1 MFDLINCSNYLKPF
15 NSANIKVIG
24 KVKYEF
30 KEEIS
35 IELVGLKSKMYSLV
49 SVDGEKNEK
58 AKWVNEHVH
67 KKIRHKELLDALF
80 HKKVVKHNMKRIQSK
95 LSIVGTY
102 DVFNIVLFW
111 W

>member
-1 MFDLINCSNYLKPF
+1 MFDLINFSNYSKPF

-49 SVDGEKNEK
+49 SVDGEKNKK
-58 AKWVNEHVH
+58 AKWVKEHVH
-67 KKIRHKELLDALF
+67 KKIRHKELL
-80 HKKVVKHNMKRIQSK
+80 VKHNMKRIQSK

-102 DVFNIVLFW
+102 YVFNIVLFW